1 MIKCEVKESI
11 VTSKIGGK
19 LVELLA
25 ELTMLNITLISEMA
39 NGNVELAQA
48 IRDVTVSNLQDDNI
62 LFKPPVKSKE
72 RK

>member
-19 LVELLA
+19 LVELIA
-25 ELTMLNITLISEMA
+25 ELTLLNVAVISEIS
-39 NGNVELAQA
+39 NGNVEIAQA
-48 IRDVTVSNLQDDNI
+48 IRDTTVSNLQDDNI
-62 LFKPPVKSKE
+62 LFKMPVKSKE